1 MSNIK
6 AIIFDIDG
14 VLTNGSITID
24 SSGDEIKTFNV
35 RDGQLVDF
43 MRSQGFIFGAISG
56 RYSKSLEYRL
66 KEMNVDFVR
75 LGAKNKYIVLHEFL
89 KEYKLNESEVAYIG
103 DDVIDVEVLK
113 FVAYSYAP
121 NDACTYVKDIVKTV
135 TNSNG
140 GEGVLREVIDGIIN
154 NNQKLKS
161 ALKSNYKL

>member
-24 SSGDEIKTFNV
+24 SKGDEIKTFNV
-35 RDGQLVDF
+35 RDGQLIDF

-56 RYSKSLEYRL
+56 RDSKSLEFRL
-66 KEMNVDFVR
+66 KEMNIDFVR
-75 LGAKNKYIVLHEFL
+75 LGTKNKYTMLHEFL
-89 KEYKLNESEVAYIG
+89 KEYKLDESEVGYIG

-121 NDACTYVKDIVKTV
+121 CDASIYVKNIVKTL
-135 TNSNG
+135 TNAKG
-140 GEGVLREVIDGIIN
+140 GEGVLREVIDGIIEN
-154 NNQKLKS
+154 NEKLKL
-161 ALKSNYKL
+161 ALKINYKL